1 MGNKTCL
8 VELDVLI
15 SYSIE
20 VSDSIVF
27 GARVDTRYHTAW
39 KRRLKLAPLPKF
51 LFVYLYTL
59 SIWAQSSLMTGM
71 HQQEDIKW

>member
-27 GARVDTRYHTAW
+27 GARVDTRYICQ
-39 KRRLKLAPLPKF
+39 
-51 LFVYLYTL
+51 L
-59 SIWAQSSLMTGM
+59 SHSLDTEAEIGSSP
-71 HQQEDIKW
+71 